1 MNTGRAF
8 CSRDRGN
15 HQPRTRVTN
24 RLCCHARA
32 LATGFL
38 CGLRVKPFD
47 VTHRAARLLYTSCVR
62 QPRKTN
68 REIEIKLRIAD
79 IPASLR
85 KIRALGAQSQG
96 RLLEQNTLY
105 DTPQS
110 DLRRRGMLLRLRVE
124 TPAEHN
130 AHANRRE
137 RVILTAKAPPHQPL
151 MNKRSHK
158 RPRYKERAERE
169 LVVATSSRR
178 WVAALTA
185 LGFRPAF
192 RYDKYRTTFHLP
204 SLHLDLDETPVGSI
218 LELEGSPQA
227 IDRAARKLG
236 FTTNAYLRATYW
248 DLYAA
253 DCRRRGVRSKNM
265 LFRAK

>member
-1 MNTGRAF
+1 MNTSRAL
-8 CSRDRGN
+8 CNRDRGN
-15 HQPRTRVTN
+15 HHPRTRATN
-24 RLCCHARA
+24 RLCCRASA

-38 CGLRVKPFD
+38 CSICAQPVD
-47 VTHRAARLLYTSCVR
+47 VTHRAARLLYTNCVR

-79 IPASLR
+79 IPAILR

-110 DLRRRGMLLRLRVE
+110 DLRRRGMLLRLRIE
-124 TPAEHN
+124 TPAGHN
-130 AHANRRE
+130 APTNRRE
-137 RVILTAKAPPHQPL
+137 RVILTAKAPPDQPPP
-151 MNKRSHK
+151 NKRRHT
-158 RPRYKERAERE
+158 RRRYKERAERE
-169 LVVATSSRR
+169 LVVSESSLQ
-178 WVAALTA
+178 WKAALTA

-227 IDRAARKLG
+227 IDRAASKLG
-236 FTTNAYLRATYW
+236 FTHNEYLRATYW

-253 DCRRRGVRSKNM
+253 DCRRRGVRPKNM

>member
-1 MNTGRAF
+1 MHTSRALR
-8 CSRDRGN
+8 SRDRGN
-15 HQPRTRVTN
+15 HQPRRRVTN

-32 LATGFL
+32 FATGFL
-38 CGLRVKPFD
+38 LDLCQQPID
-47 VTHRAARLLYTSCVR
+47 VAHRAAWLLYTSCVR

-79 IPASLR
+79 IPTILR
-85 KIRALGAQSQG
+85 KIRALGAASQG
-96 RLLEQNTLY
+96 RVLEQNTLY

-110 DLRRRGMLLRLRVE
+110 DLRRRGMLLRLRTE
-124 TPAEHN
+124 TPAGHN
-130 AHANRRE
+130 AYANPNE
-137 RVILTAKAPPHQPL
+137 RVILTSKAPPHQAL

-158 RPRYKERAERE
+158 RSRYKERAERE
-169 LVVATSSRR
+169 LVVSKTSRQCI
-178 WVAALTA
+178 AALTA
-185 LGFRPAF
+185 LGFRPTF
-192 RYDKYRTTFHLP
+192 RYDKYRTTFRLP

-253 DCRRRGVRSKNM
+253 DCRRRGVRPKNM